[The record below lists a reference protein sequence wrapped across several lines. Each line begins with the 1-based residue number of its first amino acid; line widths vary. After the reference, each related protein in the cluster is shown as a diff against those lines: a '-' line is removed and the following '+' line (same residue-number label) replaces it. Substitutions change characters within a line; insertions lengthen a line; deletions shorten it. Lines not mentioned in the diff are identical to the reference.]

1 MSELTAGP
9 TFSLR
14 RSGGRDERD
23 YDPRPTQGRSFVRRG
38 RSLRE
43 IDPLFWLTALLLAT
57 AFALGGATQDDPWR
71 PAVIE
76 LMGLV
81 VIGLALPRLQTN
93 GELKALRLPIA
104 IAALFML
111 VPLIQLIPLPLDLWA
126 KLPGHGDL
134 AAALRRFGLAP
145 ALLPISLTPERTLR
159 AFLWLLIPV
168 GVFLGVAACS
178 DRQRRTLLPIVV
190 AAGIISAILG
200 YLQLT
205 RFGAV
210 LRLYDITSQERPVGL
225 FANRNHEALFLLLG
239 LPLAAAWLRRRRSEG
254 PQILVSLAALGALAV
269 FVVAAVIVSHSR
281 AGMGL
286 ALPATAGAGLLL
298 VWRGALKRR
307 WVLAV
312 GAAIVAVLAL
322 IGAALSRSPWFVH
335 RFAEAG
341 EDYRGTIWSGAVALA
356 ERFSPAGA
364 GLGSFAQVYPAVEH
378 VETLQNAYVNHAHN
392 DYLEVWVCAGYAGIA
407 LILVF
412 MGWLAWRVLKAWR
425 SDDAALAQ
433 GAGVVVALVAAHSLV
448 DYPVRTPAIAAVVG
462 LGCALLA
469 LPRVK
474 QD

>member
-1 MSELTAGP
+1 MSDLTAGP
-9 TFSLR
+9 ITSFR

-23 YDPRPTQGRSFVRRG
+23 YDPRPTHGRSSTRPR

-57 AFALGGATQDDPWR
+57 AFALGGASQGDPWR

-76 LMGLV
+76 VMSLA
-81 VIGLALPRLQTN
+81 VIGFSLPRLRSN
-93 GELKALRLPIA
+93 GELGALRLPIA

-126 KLPGHGDL
+126 RLPGHADL
-134 AAALRRFGLAP
+134 AAALRRFSMAP
-145 ALLPISLTPERTLR
+145 AWIPLSLTPSLTLG
-159 AFLWLLIPV
+159 AFLWLLIPI
-168 GVFLGVAACS
+168 GAFLGVAACS

-190 AAGIISAILG
+190 AAGIISALLG

-205 RFGAV
+205 PAGAV
-210 LRLYDITSQERPVGL
+210 LRLYDITSEESPVGL

-239 LPLAAAWLRRRRSEG
+239 LPLAAAWMRRRRSERRQVLLG
-254 PQILVSLAALGALAV
+254 LAALGALSV
-269 FVVAAVIVSHSR
+269 FAMASVVVSHSR

-286 ALPATAGAGLLL
+286 ALPAIAGATLLL

-307 WVLAV
+307 WVLAI
-312 GAAIVAVLAL
+312 GAGVFAGLAL
-322 IGAALSRSPWFVH
+322 IGAALSRSPWFIH
-335 RFAEAG
+335 RFAETG
-341 EDYRGTIWSGAVALA
+341 EDYRGTIWSGAVSLA
-356 ERFSPAGA
+356 ERFSPTGA

-392 DYLEVWVCAGYAGIA
+392 DYLEVWVCAGYAGVA
-407 LILVF
+407 LMLLF

-425 SDDAALAQ
+425 SNDAAPAQ
-433 GAGVVVALVAAHSLV
+433 GAGLVVALVAAHSLV

-462 LGCALLA
+462 LSCALLA

-474 QD
+474 QA